1 MTAVTT
7 VIAPPLLRYLF
18 REEIKQTREDN
29 LAAPVQL

>member
-1 MTAVTT
+1 

-18 REEIKQTREDN
+18 RQEIKHTREDN